1 MFVVNNFKKLADIDI
16 TNEAY
21 LNFSNA
27 LLEVDWDN
35 TKLAVSAEV
44 LSYAPGFTFNNIP
57 FMNDHIG
64 FKRKWGTSSN
74 GDTYKKPDVIKV
86 RHNSLPFFAMIESLV
101 PNHRVIRSEVLAQ
114 APKNKIDR
122 VSEIKQI
129 HIDHRVFHRYAKR
142 CQIVIATNKDSFLNV
157 GHHPVSL
164 PVGSLF
170 EFNNK
175 EVHWGVNYGD
185 SIRIATVVD
194 LLDLDVWNNL
204 DINIKDNFF
213 EPDDPAIIAIDD
225 RRIEEFVIEFK
236 AKYELL

>member
-1 MFVVNNFKKLADIDI
+1 
-16 TNEAY
+16 
-21 LNFSNA
+21 
-27 LLEVDWDN
+27 
-35 TKLAVSAEV
+35 
-44 LSYAPGFTFNNIP
+44 
-57 FMNDHIG
+57 MNDHIG

-101 PNHRVIRSEVLAQ
+101 PNHKVIRSEVLAQ

-157 GHHPVSL
+157 GHYQISM

-185 SIRIATVVD
+185 SIRIVTVVD

-204 DINIKDNFF
+204 DTDIKDNFF
-213 EPDDPAIIAIDD
+213 EPDDPVILDNNIK
-225 RRIEEFVIEFK
+225 RREEFVKEFK
-236 AKYELL
+236 TKHNL

>member
-27 LLEVDWDN
+27 LLEVDWN
-35 TKLAVSAEV
+35 STKLAVSAEV
-44 LSYAPGFTFNNIP
+44 LSYAPGFCFYDVP
-57 FMNDHIG
+57 FMNSHPG
-64 FKRKWGTSSN
+64 FKNKWGADDNS
-74 GDTYKKPDVIKV
+74 DTAKTKDIVNV
-86 RHNSLPFFAMIESLV
+86 RKYSLPFFEMIESLV

-114 APKNKIDR
+114 NPKSTVDLN
-122 VSEIKQI
+122 SEMKQM

-142 CQIVIATNKDSFLNV
+142 CQIVIATNKDSLLNV